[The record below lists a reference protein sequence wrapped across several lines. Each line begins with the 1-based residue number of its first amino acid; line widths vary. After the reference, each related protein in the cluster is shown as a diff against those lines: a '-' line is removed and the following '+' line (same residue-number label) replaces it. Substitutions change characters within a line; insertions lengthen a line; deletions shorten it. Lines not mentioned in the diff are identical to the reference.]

1 MARHILA
8 VDDEFYIRRLLEV
21 NLQRAGYRVT
31 MAGDGQEALDQIQRE
46 LPDMV
51 LLDVMMPRVDGFE
64 VLRRLKADPRT
75 AGIPVLMLTAKAQD
89 ADIFHGLRAGAD
101 FYLTKPFNPQE
112 LLIWVSRVSSQ
123 SDPEKAKAGRYQL

>member
-1 MARHILA
+1 MVKHVLA

-31 MAGDGQEALDQIQRE
+31 MAGDGQEALEQIRRE
-46 LPDMV
+46 PPDMV
-51 LLDVMMPRVDGFE
+51 LLDVMMRRVDGFE
-64 VLRRLKADPRT
+64 VLRRLKADPAT

-112 LLIWVSRVSSQ
+112 LLMWVSRVASQ
-123 SDPEKAKAGRYQL
+123 SDPGPPGAGRYQL